1 MQRGKAQGN
10 EVLGVKSG
18 QVISWLF
25 LKRPLQSR
33 VCFDD
38 GCDDQGE
45 DTGVISKKC
54 AEHGVFSRLRM
65 ESSLVCGA

>member
-1 MQRGKAQGN
+1 MQQGN
-10 EVLGVKSG
+10 EVLGLKSG
-18 QVISWLF
+18 LVSWLF

-38 GCDDQGE
+38 GCGAGDVQGE

-65 ESSLVCGA
+65 ESCLVRGA